1 MSNTDKNPSEEVDL
15 GQIFNAIGGLFKNI
29 YHAIFNLFYKFFKA
43 VISILKLLIDNYK
56 IVLPLVIISFLLGV
70 YKESKTN
77 PLYNSK
83 MLVKTFFD
91 SKFQLIDNIDYYN
104 SLISNKNTE
113 ALQPIFEIEK
123 EDLESIKSFDIEPGL
138 ETRNDLL
145 KYYDLYIKEIDT
157 SITSL
162 ISFNEFIKNR
172 ELVSG
177 NLFGIT
183 VVSEKKDIFKN
194 LEYGLR
200 KSFANSHSIKVK
212 QKRDSIFILQKESL
226 LNQLDDLKKLKET
239 YVNVLEQE
247 SKTPN
252 LNLNY
257 GQVPLN
263 EQISKTK
270 EFEIINKEIELKNR
284 LRQLEQNQIEI
295 SEFYEILSSFQEVG
309 SDYKPITI
317 NYKIVFP
324 LISLLIFISLFLLWK
339 AVIFIKNYD

>member
-1 MSNTDKNPSEEVDL
+1 MSNTDKNSSEEVDL

-29 YHAIFNLFYKFFKA
+29 YHAIFNLFYKFFRV
-43 VISILKLLIDNYK
+43 VISVLKLLIDNYK
-56 IVLPLVIISFLLGV
+56 IILPLLLISFLLGI
-70 YKESKTN
+70 YKESKTR
-77 PLYNSK
+77 PLYSSK

-145 KYYDLYIKEIDT
+145 KYYDIYLKQIDT
-157 SITSL
+157 SMTSL
-162 ISFNEFIKNR
+162 ITFDEFIKNR

-177 NLFGIT
+177 NLFDIT
-183 VVSEKKDIFKN
+183 IVSEKKDIFNN

-200 KSFANSHSIKVK
+200 KSLANPHSIKVK
-212 QKRDSIFILQKESL
+212 LKRDSIFILQKESL
-226 LNQLDDLKKLKET
+226 LNQLDELKKLKET

-257 GQVPLN
+257 GQIPLT

-270 EFEIINKEIELKNR
+270 EFEIISKELELKNR

-295 SEFYEILSSFQEVG
+295 SEFYEILSSFQKVG
-309 SDYKPITI
+309 SNYKPITV
-317 NYKIVFP
+317 NYKIVYP
-324 LISLLIFISLFLLWK
+324 LISLLIFISLFLLRK
-339 AVIFIKNYD
+339 AVIFIKNYE

>member
-1 MSNTDKNPSEEVDL
+1 
-15 GQIFNAIGGLFKNI
+15 
-29 YHAIFNLFYKFFKA
+29 
-43 VISILKLLIDNYK
+43 
-56 IVLPLVIISFLLGV
+56 
-70 YKESKTN
+70 
-77 PLYNSK
+77 

-104 SLISNKNTE
+104 SLISNKNTQ

-145 KYYDLYIKEIDT
+145 KYYDSYIKEIDT
-157 SITSL
+157 SMTTLIT
-162 ISFNEFIKNR
+162 FDEFIKNR

-177 NLFGIT
+177 NLFAIT
-183 VVSEKKDIFKN
+183 VVSEKKDIFNN

-212 QKRDSIFILQKESL
+212 QKRDSVFILQKESL
-226 LNQLDDLKKLKET
+226 LSQLDELSKLKET

-247 SKTPN
+247 SKAPN
-252 LNLNY
+252 LKLKLWTKF
-257 GQVPLN
+257 PLT

-270 EFEIINKEIELKNR
+270 EFEIISKELELKNR

-295 SEFYEILSSFQEVG
+295 NEFYEILSSFQKVG
-309 SDYKPITI
+309 SKYKPITV
-317 NYKIVFP
+317 NYKIVYP
-324 LISLLIFISLFLLWK
+324 LIPLLIFISLF
-339 AVIFIKNYD
+339 FIMEGCYIY